1 MPIYIEPILP
11 PATSTGETK
20 PAGAVDVGEGT
31 QGKQYPENA
40 AFSAWGRLEPLL
52 TPEQVKTRFLMGV
65 PMVLRIKDP
74 ETNKNFR
81 ITDEMLKD
89 YIELAVSE
97 AEEETGSI
105 IMPTQFTEKLPFQK
119 QDFEAFG
126 YFQLPRRPIAS
137 IEALNV
143 TLADGS
149 DIFDFPTEWIETS
162 NLIHGQLNI
171 IPLAFQGIEAGTGII
186 GGGINAGGGTAVF
199 FNSLWNR
206 PWVAAL
212 FGVTYTAGWKDGM
225 LPKPVNQLIG
235 AIVAMRVL
243 SQIAAAYALYTSTS
257 LGLDGMSQSVSTPGP
272 QRFQIRRQELAEER
286 KLLVKKIKKIIGSS
300 FVVGTV

>member
-1 MPIYIEPILP
+1 MPIYTGPS
-11 PATSTGETK
+11 ATPTK
-20 PAGAVDVGEGT
+20 PAGAHDAGEGV
-31 QGKQYPENA
+31 QGKQYIEGA
-40 AFSAWGRLEPLL
+40 AFAAWGRVEPLL
-52 TPEQVKTRFLMGV
+52 TPEQLKTRYLMGV

-74 ETNKNFR
+74 TTGKNFI
-81 ITDEMLKD
+81 ITDEMLQD
-89 YIELAVSE
+89 YIELAVGDG
-97 AEEETGSI
+97 EEETGTV
-105 IMPTQFTEKLPFQK
+105 IMPTQFVEKLPFQK
-119 QDFEAFG
+119 QDFESFG
-126 YFQLPRRPIAS
+126 YFQLPRRPISS

-149 DIFDFPTEWIETS
+149 DVFDFPTEWIETS

-225 LPKPVNQLIG
+225 LPKIVNNLIG
-235 AIVAMRVL
+235 TIAAMRVL
-243 SQIAAAYALYTSTS
+243 SQIAAAYALFTSTS
-257 LGLDGMSQSVSTPGP
+257 LGIDGMSQSVSTPGP
-272 QRFQIRRQELAEER
+272 QRFAVRMEELKADR
-286 KLLVKKIKKIIGSS
+286 ALYVRKIKKIVGTKM
-300 FVVGTV
+300 VVGTV

>member
-1 MPIYIEPILP
+1 MPIYTGDN
-11 PATSTGETK
+11 ATPTK
-20 PAGAVDVGEGT
+20 PAGAADLGQGT
-31 QGKQYPENA
+31 QGKQYPEGA
-40 AFSAWGRLEPLL
+40 TFSSWGRLEPLL
-52 TPEQVKTRFLMGV
+52 TPEILKTRFLMGI

-74 ETNKNFR
+74 ETGKPFR

-89 YIELAVSE
+89 YIEIAVSE
-97 AEEETGSI
+97 AEEETNSI

-126 YFQLPRRPIAS
+126 YFQLPHRPIS
-137 IEALNV
+137 SVESLNV

-149 DIFDFPTEWIETS
+149 DVFNFPTQWIETA

-171 IPLAFQGIEAGTGII
+171 IPLAFQGIEGGTGII
-186 GGGINAGGGTAVF
+186 GGGIDAGGGTAVF

-225 LPKPVNQLIG
+225 LPKVVNELIG
-235 AIVAMRVL
+235 IIVAMRVL
-243 SQIAAAYALYTSTS
+243 SQIAAAYAIFTSTS
-257 LGLDGMSQSVSTPGP
+257 LSLDGMSQSVSTPGP
-272 QRFQIRRQELAEER
+272 QRFQVRIEELQKQR
-286 KLLVKKIKKIIGSS
+286 DLMVRKIKKIVGSKL
-300 FVVGTV
+300 VVGTV